1 MAATN
6 SPPPGSPQLSQ
17 QPYFL
22 RALYEW
28 CVDSG
33 LTPYMTVRVDHRTR
47 VPQGFVKDGQ
57 IVLNLGPSAVRN
69 LNMDNEWVTF
79 SARFGGVS
87 HAIEVPVANA
97 LAIYAR
103 ETGEG
108 MSFASETDVDASVQA
123 TAAGVTLKEADDT
136 SGGDEPPKPPRGRP
150 QLRVV
155 K

>member
-1 MAATN
+1 M
-6 SPPPGSPQLSQ
+6 
-17 QPYFL
+17 
-22 RALYEW
+22 
-28 CVDSG
+28 DSG

-87 HAIEVPVANA
+87 HAIEVPVANV

-108 MSFASETDVDASVQA
+108 MSFVSETDMDTTEQLAAVD
-123 TAAGVTLKEADDT
+123 VTLKEADA
-136 SGGDEPPKPPRGRP
+136 SGEDEPPKPPRGRP

>member
-6 SPPPGSPQLSQ
+6 TPPPGSPQLSQ

-87 HAIEVPVANA
+87 HSIEVPMANV
-97 LAIYAR
+97 LAIYSR

-108 MSFASETDVDASVQA
+108 MGFATEEGADVSEKL
-123 TAAGVTLKEADDT
+123 TAVNAAQGKEGSDPE
-136 SGGDEPPKPPRGRP
+136 EPPKPPRGRP

>member
-1 MAATN
+1 MAAPT
-6 SPPPGSPQLSQ
+6 PPSVSQ

-33 LTPYMTVRVDHRTR
+33 LTPYLSVRVDHRTR
-47 VPQGFVKDGQ
+47 VPQAYVKDGQ

-69 LNMDNEWVTF
+69 LNMDNEWITF

-87 HAIEVPVANA
+87 HAIEVPVGNV
-97 LAIYAR
+97 LAIYSR

-108 MSFASETDVDASVQA
+108 MGFSSETGPQPTDNVPGD
-123 TAAGVTLKEADDT
+123 EADTALPD
-136 SGGDEPPKPPRGRP
+136 SGDGEPPKPPRGRP

>member
-1 MAATN
+1 VGG
-6 SPPPGSPQLSQ
+6 PSQ

-28 CVDSG
+28 CVDSN
-33 LTPYMTVRVDHRTR
+33 LTPYITVRVDNRTR
-47 VPQGFVKDGQ
+47 VPQAYVRDNQ
-57 IVLNLGPSAVRN
+57 IVLNVGPSAVRN
-69 LNMDNEWVTF
+69 IRMDNEWVTF

-87 HAIEVPVANA
+87 HDIEIPVGNV
-97 LAIYAR
+97 LAIYAK

-108 MSFASETDVDASVQA
+108 MGFEHLLPSPDQESGETLAEVGK
-123 TAAGVTLKEADDT
+123 TPGEP
-136 SGGDEPPKPPRGRP
+136 EPPTPPRGKP

>member
-1 MAATN
+1 M
-6 SPPPGSPQLSQ
+6 
-17 QPYFL
+17 
-22 RALYEW
+22 
-28 CVDSG
+28 DSG
-33 LTPYMTVRVDHRTR
+33 LTPYLSVRVDHRTR
-47 VPQGFVKDGQ
+47 VPQGYVKDGQ
-57 IVLNLGPSAVRN
+57 IILNLGPSAVRN

-87 HAIEVPVANA
+87 HAIEVPVANV

-108 MSFASETDVDASVQA
+108 MGFSGEVNMEVGDGLTTVDNLTVVESTAQA
-123 TAAGVTLKEADDT
+123 TEPGDD
-136 SGGDEPPKPPRGRP
+136 DEPPKPPRGRP

>member
-1 MAATN
+1 MA
-6 SPPPGSPQLSQ
+6 SEPIPQ

-33 LTPYMTVRVDHRTR
+33 HTPYVTVRVDGTTK
-47 VPQGFVKDGQ
+47 VPAAYVKDGA
-57 IVLNLGPSAVRN
+57 IVLNIGPAAVRN
-69 LNMDNEWVTF
+69 LHMDNLWLSF

-87 HAIEVPVANA
+87 QLIEVPVANV

-108 MSFASETDVDASVQA
+108 MAFQAETSVGAQLASAS
-123 TAAGVTLKEADDT
+123 TADGQD
-136 SGGDEPPKPPRGRP
+136 GEPPEPGPERPRGKP
-150 QLRVV
+150 SLRVV

>member
-1 MAATN
+1 LN
-6 SPPPGSPQLSQ
+6 PLPQ

-33 LTPYMTVRVDHRTR
+33 LTPYLTVRVDVRTR
-47 VPQGFVKDGQ
+47 VPQAYVKDGQ
-57 IVLNLGPSAVRN
+57 IVLNVGPSAVRN
-69 LNMDNEWVTF
+69 LHMDNDWVTF
-79 SARFGGVS
+79 SARFGGAS
-87 HAIEVPVANA
+87 HAIEVPVGNV

-108 MSFASETDVDASVQA
+108 MGFESLLSRTEPEPVS
-123 TAAGVTLKEADDT
+123 AGEIPESIEPED
-136 SGGDEPPKPPRGRP
+136 GGNPEPPQPPRGKP

>member
-1 MAATN
+1 MNGT
-6 SPPPGSPQLSQ
+6 PTPQ

-28 CVDSG
+28 CVDNG
-33 LTPYMTVRVDHRTR
+33 YTPYVTVRVDSGTR
-47 VPQGFVKDGQ
+47 VPPAYVKDGQ
-57 IVLNLGPSAVRN
+57 IVLNIGPAAVRN

-87 HAIEVPVANA
+87 QTIEVPVGNV

-103 ETGEG
+103 ETGVG
-108 MSFASETDVDASVQA
+108 MSFSQLDDESRESAQVEPVQDQDA
-123 TAAGVTLKEADDT
+123 G
-136 SGGDEPPKPPRGRP
+136 PPGPDRPKGRP
-150 QLRVV
+150 SLRVV

>member
-1 MAATN
+1 MASDAI
-6 SPPPGSPQLSQ
+6 PQ

-33 LTPYMTVRVDHRTR
+33 YTPYVTVKVDTGTK
-47 VPQGFVKDGQ
+47 VPQPYVKDGQ
-57 IVLNLGPSAVRN
+57 IVLNIGPAAVRN
-69 LNMDNEWVTF
+69 LHMDNQWLSF

-87 HAIEVPVANA
+87 QLIEVPVANV

-103 ETGEG
+103 ETGDG
-108 MSFASETDVDASVQA
+108 MVFNGEADATAQVAPPAGDVDAP
-123 TAAGVTLKEADDT
+123 TPP
-136 SGGDEPPKPPRGRP
+136 SGPERPKGRP
-150 QLRVV
+150 SLRVV

>member
-1 MAATN
+1 VAATN
-6 SPPPGSPQLSQ
+6 TPPPGSPPLSQ

-69 LNMDNEWVTF
+69 LNMDNEWITF

-87 HAIEVPVANA
+87 HAIEVPMANV
-97 LAIYAR
+97 LAIYSR

-108 MSFASETDVDASVQA
+108 MGFATEEGVDV
-123 TAAGVTLKEADDT
+123 TEKLTEANAEQGEDD
-136 SGGDEPPKPPRGRP
+136 SHPKGPPKPPRGRP